1 MVELVVQP
9 NLLAEVGR
17 VIFGL
22 PEMVTTVVRNGRT
35 ETQAR
40 VQVELTAHGAVR
52 VRALEG
58 GPTAVELEE
67 CVRVALAQWQ
77 AQ

>member
-52 VRALEG
+52 VRALEV
-58 GPTAVELEE
+58 GPTTVELEE
-67 CVRVALAQWQ
+67 CVRVALAHWQ